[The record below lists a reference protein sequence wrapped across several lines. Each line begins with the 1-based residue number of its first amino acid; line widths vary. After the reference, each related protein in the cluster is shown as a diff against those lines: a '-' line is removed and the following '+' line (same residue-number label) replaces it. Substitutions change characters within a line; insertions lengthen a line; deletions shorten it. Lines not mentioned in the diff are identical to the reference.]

1 MAVRG
6 LWEHFIYTINTTTA
20 LALKWLKS
28 QWSIMGQWD
37 HSMCWYYHA
46 PCQET
51 HICYHANTHM
61 SGLNTFSSAVL
72 KLHIKGAAQR
82 RSGPVRP
89 SDCDDGSSFTVLS
102 HVLAAVGHLWNTS
115 GARRGLKKYYYDH
128 TVCKDGCFS
137 KMISLMSGH
146 KCFFCTRGI
155 DVCPKWIVCWNVLNW
170 SSNCFVREIS
180 RVVLNDL
187 VFVTEFKT
195 SKNE

>member
-1 MAVRG
+1 
-6 LWEHFIYTINTTTA
+6 
-20 LALKWLKS
+20 
-28 QWSIMGQWD
+28 MGQWD

-51 HICYHANTHM
+51 HICYHAKTHM

-115 GARRGLKKYYYDH
+115 GARRGLKKYYHDH

>member
-1 MAVRG
+1 
-6 LWEHFIYTINTTTA
+6 
-20 LALKWLKS
+20 
-28 QWSIMGQWD
+28 MGQWD

-146 KCFFCTRGI
+146 RCFIVLGGSTCVQNGSCIETFKLKFKLLCESDHSCCPEWSG
-155 DVCPKWIVCWNVLNW
+155 VCHWI
-170 SSNCFVREIS
+170 
-180 RVVLNDL
+180 
-187 VFVTEFKT
+187 
-195 SKNE
+195 